1 MADDMALAAMFEYYE
16 RGGEQDRLDEPAG
29 QLEFA
34 RTKQIIARHLPPP
47 PATVADIGGGP
58 GRYSL
63 WLAALGYRVLH
74 RDVVP
79 LHVHQLRGQAAG
91 NPRIDS
97 AVADAR
103 DPGLDPGS
111 ADAVLLLGPLYHLD
125 HRADRLRAL
134 AGAARV
140 VRPGGPVFAAALSR
154 WAARLD
160 GVLRNRLY
168 QSSPL
173 AEALLTGSERTGR
186 LTPLSPGGFT
196 GYTQRPGQLRAEITA
211 SGLRLTDLVSVEGP
225 AFLLSDLGERLA
237 DDQDRR
243 VVIETAAALGRVP
256 ELIGIGP
263 APPPRARPQPAP
275 RPAGRIRAPELH
287 RAPAGPQCPYTQ
299 NIPLKAQLYRRRPV
313 CPPRAVP
320 DRWCRHWSWWTPA
333 TTPLVASSAR
343 LCSSAM
349 SMVVLLSHA
358 WLGWLRTLW
367 SRPMAVV
374 ADGVTPG
381 RSGTGRNC
389 PGGSC
394 RRAGGCRRT
403 PRPAPCGWAARR
415 RARWPAGPALRRA
428 GSVLRCPGR
437 DR

>member
-16 RGGEQDRLDEPAG
+16 RGGERDRLDEPAG

-34 RTKQIIARHLPPP
+34 RTRQIIARHLPPP

-79 LHVHQLRGQAAG
+79 LHVDQLRRQAAG
-91 NPRIDS
+91 NPQIDS

-125 HRADRLRAL
+125 RRADRLKAL

-140 VRPGGPVFAAALSR
+140 VRPGGPVFAAAISR

-160 GVLRNRLY
+160 GVLRHRLY
-168 QSSPL
+168 RSSPL

-196 GYTQRPGQLRAEITA
+196 GYSQRPGQLRAEITA

-225 AFLLSDLGERLA
+225 AFLLGDLGERLA

-243 VVIETAAALGRVP
+243 VVIETAAALERIP

-263 APPPRARPQPAP
+263 HLLATAHRPP
-275 RPAGRIRAPELH
+275 G
-287 RAPAGPQCPYTQ
+287 T
-299 NIPLKAQLYRRRPV
+299 
-313 CPPRAVP
+313 
-320 DRWCRHWSWWTPA
+320 
-333 TTPLVASSAR
+333 ASSA
-343 LCSSAM
+343 SA
-349 SMVVLLSHA
+349 SEP
-358 WLGWLRTLW
+358 
-367 SRPMAVV
+367 SR
-374 ADGVTPG
+374 
-381 RSGTGRNC
+381 R
-389 PGGSC
+389 
-394 RRAGGCRRT
+394 
-403 PRPAPCGWAARR
+403 
-415 RARWPAGPALRRA
+415 
-428 GSVLRCPGR
+428 
-437 DR
+437 